1 MRTDSLIEML
11 STNVEPVRRG
21 EIWRAL
27 ALAFALGLVAA
38 FGVMLLTIGGR
49 PNISAPQSLVS
60 VGLKTVFALIVIV
73 SSGVALMR
81 FAKPEG
87 ERLRLA
93 PYLFPMLLAL
103 FLGGLIGLD
112 LVTSSSRAAS
122 VIGTQPWTCVT
133 CIPLFAILPFLAL
146 IFALR
151 RAAPTD
157 LRRTGAIAGLLA
169 GGVGAVVYAFH
180 CPDDSVLFVT
190 VWYGSALAF
199 CTLIGALLGPRFLR
213 W

>member
-1 MRTDSLIEML
+1 MKTDSLIEML
-11 STNVEPVRRG
+11 STNVEPVKRG
-21 EIWRAL
+21 EIWRLL

-38 FGVMLLTIGGR
+38 FGVMLVTIGGR
-49 PNISAPQSLVS
+49 PNLGAPQSLLS
-60 VGLKTVFALIVIV
+60 VALKAVFALIVIV

-81 FAKPEG
+81 FAKPGGEG
-87 ERLRLA
+87 LRLA
-93 PYLFPMLLAL
+93 PYLLPMLLAL

-122 VIGTQPWTCVT
+122 VIGTQTWTCVT

-199 CTLIGALLGPRFLR
+199 CTLIGGLLGPRFLR